1 MIESWHQ
8 GTWGVNLSN
17 KILTEK
23 STGEIM
29 YNMTMEY
36 IQKQPQRK
44 HLSFS
49 FHTLSRLEEGEWWIQ
64 DLGGRGSSRPG
75 TEHST
80 WEDILLQMI

>member
-8 GTWGVNLSN
+8 GTQGVKLSN

-36 IQKQPQRK
+36 I
-44 HLSFS
+44 
-49 FHTLSRLEEGEWWIQ
+49 
-64 DLGGRGSSRPG
+64 
-75 TEHST
+75 
-80 WEDILLQMI
+80 

>member
-49 FHTLSRLEEGEWWIQ
+49 FHTLSRLEEGE
-64 DLGGRGSSRPG
+64 LTLLLPSSIGQTLIHKR
-75 TEHST
+75 THNSCQT
-80 WEDILLQMI
+80 